1 MRGCAEVHL
10 TATSFFVVVEWPCSS
25 LGKPS
30 CRVQEIA
37 THAGRRCRLDHETLR
52 LQPRS
57 RESPAQFLPTPPH
70 DAMWLVVDNAPTS
83 SLARALLLELVTSDD
98 TSPRSPPKRSLTWHG
113 TARIQESERGWFDAD
128 RLEVGTY
135 ETSQLPP
142 RCHLPTADCHL
153 ATAGFRLPTAT
164 SRLPTADHQIRLPTT
179 RSRLP
184 PCDCHL
190 TTTDCH
196 LATPSRH
203 VCST

>member
-1 MRGCAEVHL
+1 MRGCAEIHL

-57 RESPAQFLPTPPH
+57 RESPAQFLPTPRRN
-70 DAMWLVVDNAPTS
+70 VVGRRQRADVLPCPGPPAGARYERRHQS
-83 SLARALLLELVTSDD
+83 SKSAKALLNVA
-98 TSPRSPPKRSLTWHG
+98 RHG

-179 RSRLP
+179 KSRLP
-184 PCDCHL
+184 CHL